1 MQANAQKYLGKS
13 VEDIIHKAALDP
25 LSLTY
30 PECRLI
36 KDDFRILRAL
46 DQIKYQ
52 SDRRKWMRA
61 RPDLQVKGEQARA
74 TVLSS
79 EELRAIQNLQDVYYA
94 KETAHY
100 DANEAKRGQQRPE
113 YLPKEWVQKV
123 IDQGDDKSWG
133 YIFYHYKGQDGWEEF
148 QEQFDDILTM

>member
-1 MQANAQKYLGKS
+1 MANTIEEFAQLESLWDKAVQAPAEISPEEKHQLLERPPLAVMQANAQKYLGKS
-13 VEDIIHKAALDP
+13 VEDIIHKAASDP

-61 RPDLQVKGEQARA
+61 RPDLQVKREQARA
-74 TVLSS
+74 TVL
-79 EELRAIQNLQDVYYA
+79 
-94 KETAHY
+94 
-100 DANEAKRGQQRPE
+100 
-113 YLPKEWVQKV
+113 
-123 IDQGDDKSWG
+123 
-133 YIFYHYKGQDGWEEF
+133 
-148 QEQFDDILTM
+148 